1 MHLSDYQTAA
11 ARTLNRALTAD
22 ERVVD
27 AAAGLAEEAGEV
39 LGVVRKHRFQGRPLD
54 RDVLVEELGDVL
66 WCLSALAGAV
76 GVSLEEVA
84 EANLA
89 KLRRRHPDG
98 LSAAPTREDAE
109 GAESDDLH

>member
-11 ARTLNRALTAD
+11 LRTLNSALTR
-22 ERVVD
+22 EEQLVD

-54 RDVLVEELGDVL
+54 RGAVVEEVGDVL
-66 WCLSALAGAV
+66 WCLAALAA
-76 GVSLEEVA
+76 SLGITLDEAA
-84 EANLA
+84 ESNLA

-98 LSAAPTREDAE
+98 LSAPPARPTNA
-109 GAESDDLH
+109 GSDDLH